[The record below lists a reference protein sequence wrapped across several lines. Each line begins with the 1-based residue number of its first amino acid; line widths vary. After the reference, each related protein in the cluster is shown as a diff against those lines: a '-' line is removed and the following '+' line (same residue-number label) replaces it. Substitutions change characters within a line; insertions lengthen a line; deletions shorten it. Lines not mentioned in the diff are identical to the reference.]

1 MDLSMKI
8 VIFSAILV
16 SDVIAGLLIIRK
28 LSAESQGDK
37 IRIVIPA
44 LGVGLIAIGVV
55 LFGVIE

>member
-1 MDLSMKI
+1 MDLTMKI

-28 LSAESQGDK
+28 LNAEGQGDK
-37 IRIVIPA
+37 IFIVIPA
-44 LGVGLIAIGVV
+44 LGIGLIVTGVV